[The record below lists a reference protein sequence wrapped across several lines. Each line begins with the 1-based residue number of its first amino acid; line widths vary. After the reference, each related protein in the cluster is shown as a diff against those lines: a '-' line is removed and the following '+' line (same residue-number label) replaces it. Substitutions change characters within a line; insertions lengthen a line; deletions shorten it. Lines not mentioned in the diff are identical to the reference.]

1 MLCQKC
7 GKHEATTHIK
17 QVINGEFTE
26 MYLCSDCAEKSGY
39 TDSFSGFGF
48 DLSNFFSS
56 FFSQPKYSLES
67 KQVERCPKCGT
78 SFREIVKSGK
88 IGCAD
93 CYEKFYDLLVPSIQ
107 RIHGKT
113 QHNGKV
119 IDVIHDERKEE
130 TAEEKIAKLKNKL
143 QKAIEEQEFELA
155 AQLRDEIKALESEG
169 ENR

>member
-17 QVINGEFTE
+17 QVINGEFE
-26 MYLCSDCAEKSGY
+26 EIYLCSDCARKSGY

-48 DLSNFFSS
+48 DLSS
-56 FFSQPKYSLES
+56 FFPGFFTQPKAAIDSG
-67 KQVERCPKCGT
+67 KVERCQKCGT

-93 CYEKFYDLLVPSIQ
+93 CYEKFYDLLIPSIR

-119 IDVIHDERKEE
+119 IDSAHTDEKQES
-130 TAEEKIAKLKNKL
+130 AEEKIEKLKAKLQQSVEK
-143 QKAIEEQEFELA
+143 QEFEEA
-155 AQLRDEIKALESEG
+155 AQLRDEIKALESEA
-169 ENR
+169 NNQ

>member
-17 QVINGEFTE
+17 QVINGEFTQ
-26 MYLCSDCAEKSGY
+26 MYLCSCCAEKYGY

-48 DLSNFFSS
+48 DLSNFFGS

-67 KQVERCPKCGT
+67 KQTARCPKCGT

-93 CYEKFYDLLVPSIQ
+93 CYENFYDLLIPSIQ

-113 QHNGKV
+113 QHNGKT
-119 IDVIHDERKEE
+119 IDVIPHEKKEE
-130 TAEEKIAKLKNKL
+130 SVEEKIQKLKSRL
-143 QKAIEEQEFELA
+143 QKSIEEQEFEVA
-155 AQLRDEIKALESEG
+155 AQLRDEIKALESEAN
-169 ENR
+169 E

>member
-17 QVINGEFTE
+17 QVINGEFE
-26 MYLCSDCAEKSGY
+26 EIYLCSDCARKSGY

-48 DLSNFFSS
+48 DLSSFFPS
-56 FFSQPKYSLES
+56 FFSQPKAAIES
-67 KQVERCPKCGT
+67 GKVERCPKCGT

-93 CYEKFYDLLVPSIQ
+93 CYEKFYDLLVPSIR

-119 IDVIHDERKEE
+119 IDFAEKQTNIE
-130 TAEEKIAKLKNKL
+130 TLEEKIEKLKGKL
-143 QKAIEEQEFELA
+143 SMAVEKQEFEEA
-155 AQLRDEIKALESEG
+155 AQLRDEIKALESEANG
-169 ENR
+169 Q